1 MSIINHGR
9 APIKSRPAPVQSTTL
24 LFDCTW
30 KTVIPKFGEGVRP
43 RWVPC
48 YRVEH
53 TVEDEREAITL
64 FNDVEEQWDSDE
76 ALAQREFESACI
88 ERYQRGYVGF

>member
-1 MSIINHGR
+1 
-9 APIKSRPAPVQSTTL
+9 
-24 LFDCTW
+24 
-30 KTVIPKFGEGVRP
+30 
-43 RWVPC
+43 VPC

-53 TVEDEREAITL
+53 TVEDEREAIAL
-64 FNDVEEQWDSDE
+64 FNDVEEQWDTDE